1 MSTPETSTSPIQQN
15 PPTTVQSPQED
26 IDAIQSSLSARSK
39 RRLSLRTILSS
50 YRSQNNLKGK
60 TKAPLDDDQAIA
72 EDQED
77 GQEEQ
82 EQVFKVDT
90 SENETYEKSKGDPI
104 QINKGQK
111 KDVNVEEE
119 CQVEFEKEYVWD
131 VLFENQRGIYI
142 LGKGYFSSR
151 SLLPADPSAFTRP
164 SNHIPSAS
172 SLSMKTSMGKKR
184 SNQQLDP
191 GTSGP
196 SPSSSSQR
204 SYGRQT
210 GNLTRSNK
218 TSYTL
223 ESYQPPLPDWQYLT
237 PWMINMRTG
246 TDELGWRY
254 NAWFRPKGW
263 SSHSG
268 PLGWGGWVRR
278 REWIRLRA
286 VGVTETKLVDMQGRE
301 KIEKKGDKLK
311 DVLGSEEVDE
321 NVQGILVVMGKI
333 GLDRQ
338 RLTLWKKWLEK
349 EKKESEYWKRLEVL
363 CGDEQAVS

>member
-1 MSTPETSTSPIQQN
+1 MSTSETSTSPVQQN
-15 PPTTVQSPQED
+15 PPTTVRPPQVD

-50 YRSQNNLKGK
+50 YKSQNNLKGK
-60 TKAPLDDDQAIA
+60 AKADNDQAIA
-72 EDQED
+72 EDD
-77 GQEEQ
+77 EEVEEE
-82 EQVFKVDT
+82 EQVFQVDT

-111 KDVNVEEE
+111 ENVNVEEE
-119 CQVEFEKEYVWD
+119 CKVEFEKEYVWD

-172 SLSMKTSMGKKR
+172 SLSMKMSMGKKR
-184 SNQQLDP
+184 SNRQLDP
-191 GTSGP
+191 GTSG
-196 SPSSSSQR
+196 SPSYTSQH
-204 SYGRQT
+204 SDGRQP
-210 GNLTRSNK
+210 GKLTRSNK

-311 DVLGSEEVDE
+311 DVLNSEKVDG
-321 NVQGILVVMGKI
+321 NVQGILVVMGKM

-338 RLTLWKKWLEK
+338 RLTLWRKWLEK
-349 EKKESEYWKRLEVL
+349 EKKESECWKRLEVL